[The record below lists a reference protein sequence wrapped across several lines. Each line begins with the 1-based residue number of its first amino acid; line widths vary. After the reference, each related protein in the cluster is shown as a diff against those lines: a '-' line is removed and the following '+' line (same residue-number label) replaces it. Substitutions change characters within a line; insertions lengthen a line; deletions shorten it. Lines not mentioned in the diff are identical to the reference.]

1 MASNNYVRQFC
12 NRSAS
17 VRLCHGSCRM
27 LRATCHMRHLARRNS
42 NNICQAANK
51 LTAIKVVISWQR
63 PRILPDC

>member
-1 MASNNYVRQFC
+1 MKWRQTIMSGSFVIAQLL
-12 NRSAS
+12 SD
-17 VRLCHGSCRM
+17 GSCRL
-27 LRATCHMRHLARRNS
+27 LRATCHMRHLARRS